1 MVGFAGFFYFL
12 LIFISLVL
20 VLRFLSKTSLLQIFI
35 KSWQSLI
42 DRFHVYQFYKIP
54 QFNGHF
60 QENQLYRKIS
70 LYLNSLPSIE
80 DSDFTNLFSGSKS
93 NDIFFQHDANHSV
106 VHDSFFRAKVSWTN
120 QKSSQPDGIR
130 SFVLK
135 INKSDK
141 RRVFRQY
148 FQHILTV
155 ADEVEQR
162 NKEIKLYMNLS
173 TENERW
179 RSVPFT
185 HPATFDTV
193 VMDAELKNKVRSDLE
208 NFLKSKQYYHRLGR
222 VWKRSFL
229 LYGPSGTGK
238 TSFIAAMARFLSYDV
253 YDIDM
258 SKVYDDSDLKMLL
271 LQTTSKS
278 LIVVEDLD
286 RFLMDKSTAVSLSG
300 LLNFMDGIV
309 SSCGEERVLVFTMNG
324 KDQVDQLVMRPGR
337 VDVHI
342 QFPLCDFSAFKSLA
356 STYLGVKEHK
366 LFPQVEEIFQSGG
379 SLSPAEIGEIMI
391 SNRSSPS
398 RALKSVI
405 SALQTNAES
414 VKGVNKVAQALT
426 NSSSGRS
433 VDESGEPGAVFC
445 RESVHTVREFRK
457 LYGLLRLGS
466 RRKEEPLD
474 SSSADK
480 DALNPQ
486 FTALADL
493 FV

>member
-1 MVGFAGFFYFL
+1 M
-12 LIFISLVL
+12 
-20 VLRFLSKTSLLQIFI
+20 
-35 KSWQSLI
+35 
-42 DRFHVYQFYKIP
+42 
-54 QFNGHF
+54 
-60 QENQLYRKIS
+60 
-70 LYLNSLPSIE
+70 
-80 DSDFTNLFSGSKS
+80 
-93 NDIFFQHDANHSV
+93 
-106 VHDSFFRAKVSWTN
+106 
-120 QKSSQPDGIR
+120 
-130 SFVLK
+130 
-135 INKSDK
+135 
-141 RRVFRQY
+141 
-148 FQHILTV
+148 
-155 ADEVEQR
+155 
-162 NKEIKLYMNLS
+162 
-173 TENERW
+173 
-179 RSVPFT
+179 
-185 HPATFDTV
+185 
-193 VMDAELKNKVRSDLE
+193 
-208 NFLKSKQYYHRLGR
+208 
-222 VWKRSFL
+222 
-229 LYGPSGTGK
+229 
-238 TSFIAAMARFLSYDV
+238 

-286 RFLMDKSTAVSLSG
+286 RFLMDKSTSVSLSG

-426 NSSSGRS
+426 NSLSGRS

-480 DALNPQ
+480 DGSLHA
-486 FTALADL
+486 
-493 FV
+493 VKG

>member
-1 MVGFAGFFYFL
+1 MVRFMGVVYFL
-12 LIFISLVL
+12 LFLIPLFY
-20 VLRFLSKTSLLQIFI
+20 VLRFLSRTSLLHMVV

-42 DRFHVYQFYKIP
+42 DRFHVYQFYKVP
-54 QFNGHF
+54 QFNHNF

-70 LYLNSLPSIE
+70 VYLNSLPNIE

-93 NDIFFQHDANHSV
+93 NDIFFQHDNNHSV
-106 VHDSFFRAKVSWTN
+106 HDTFLSAKVSWSN
-120 QKSSQPDGIR
+120 EKSDVDGIR
-130 SFVLK
+130 SYVLRIK
-135 INKSDK
+135 KTDK

-155 ADEVEQR
+155 SDEIEQR
-162 NKEIKLYMNLS
+162 NKDIKLYMNLA

-185 HPATFDTV
+185 HPATLDTV
-193 VMDAELKNKVRSDLE
+193 VMDMELKNKVRSDLE
-208 NFLKSKQYYHRLGR
+208 QFLKSKQYYHRLGR

-258 SKVYDDSDLKMLL
+258 SKVSDDSDLKMLL
-271 LQTTSKS
+271 LQTSPKS

-286 RFLMDKSTAVSLSG
+286 RFLSEKSTAVSLSG

-324 KDQVDQLVMRPGR
+324 KEDVDKLVMRPGR

-342 QFPLCDFSAFKSLA
+342 HFPLCDFSAFKSLA
-356 STYLGVKEHK
+356 NTYLGVKEHK
-366 LFPQVEEIFQSGG
+366 LFPQVEEIFQSGA

-405 SALQTNAES
+405 SALQTDVDNKTT
-414 VKGVNKVAQALT
+414 VKVAQALT
-426 NSSSGRS
+426 SSGSGRS
-433 VDESGEPGAVFC
+433 VDESGEPGTVFC

-466 RRKEEPLD
+466 RRKEEPPVVPLD
-474 SSSADK
+474 RSSSEK
-480 DALNPQ
+480 EGSRHERMI
-486 FTALADL
+486 
-493 FV
+493 V

>member
-1 MVGFAGFFYFL
+1 MVGFAGFFYFF

-54 QFNGHF
+54 QFNENF

-106 VHDSFFRAKVSWTN
+106 VHDTFFSAKVSWTN

-286 RFLMDKSTAVSLSG
+286 RFLMDKSRAVSLSG

-342 QFPLCDFSAFKSLA
+342 QFPLCDFSAFKSMA

-480 DALNPQ
+480 DGSLHA
-486 FTALADL
+486 
-493 FV
+493 VKG

>member
-1 MVGFAGFFYFL
+1 MVRFMGVVYFILFLIPVFY
-12 LIFISLVL
+12 
-20 VLRFLSKTSLLQIFI
+20 VLRFLSKTSLLHMLL

-42 DRFHVYQFYKIP
+42 DRFHVYQFYKVP
-54 QFNGHF
+54 QFNHNF

-70 LYLNSLPSIE
+70 LYLNSLPNIE

-93 NDIFFQHDANHSV
+93 NDIFFQHDNNHSV
-106 VHDSFFRAKVSWTN
+106 GDTFLSAEVSWTN
-120 QKSSQPDGIR
+120 ENSHVDGIR
-130 SFVLK
+130 SYVLRIK
-135 INKSDK
+135 KTDK

-155 ADEVEQR
+155 SDEIEQR
-162 NKEIKLYMNLS
+162 NKEIKLYMNLA

-185 HPATFDTV
+185 HPATLDSV
-193 VMDAELKNKVRSDLE
+193 VMDKELKNKVRSDLE
-208 NFLKSKQYYHRLGR
+208 QFLKSKQYYHRLGR

-238 TSFIAAMARFLSYDV
+238 TSFVAAMARFLSYDV

-258 SKVYDDSDLKMLL
+258 SKVVDDSDLKMLL
-271 LQTTSKS
+271 LQTKSKS

-286 RFLMDKSTAVSLSG
+286 RYLTENTTRSTAVSLSG

-324 KDQVDQLVMRPGR
+324 KDHVDGLVMRPGR
-337 VDVHI
+337 IDVHI
-342 QFPLCDFSAFKSLA
+342 HFPLCDFSAFKSLA
-356 STYLGVKEHK
+356 NTYLGVKEHK

-379 SLSPAEIGEIMI
+379 SLSPAVIGEIMI

-405 SALQTNAES
+405 SALQTDVDNKTT
-414 VKGVNKVAQALT
+414 VKVAQALT
-426 NSSSGRS
+426 SSGSGRS
-433 VDESGEPGAVFC
+433 EEGEGGSTVFC

-466 RRKEEPLD
+466 RRKEEPPVPLPLD
-474 SSSADK
+474 RSSSEK
-480 DALNPQ
+480 EGSRHERII
-486 FTALADL
+486 
-493 FV
+493 V